1 MDDPVEEAPDPSH
14 PAPHQIFHP
23 YKGHHLEH
31 PYLSQNHAP
40 RSESPPSFSSV
51 LVLLCQSLPAF
62 LCHLSELTRIMSF
75 LRGEIAFAVSTL
87 PEAMQQIQKRTT
99 PPFTEFFANL
109 SENMQQ
115 STGEE
120 FQELLQKQMNY
131 LKKNSALTTE
141 DLETFSQTA
150 GHLGYLD
157 KEMQL
162 HLLDRYLQEQQETIK
177 TLQKQ
182 LPDKKRVVRSIG
194 ILAGVLLLVLFL

>member
-1 MDDPVEEAPDPSH
+1 
-14 PAPHQIFHP
+14 
-23 YKGHHLEH
+23 
-31 PYLSQNHAP
+31 
-40 RSESPPSFSSV
+40 
-51 LVLLCQSLPAF
+51 
-62 LCHLSELTRIMSF
+62 MSF
-75 LRGEIAFAVSTL
+75 LRGEIALAVSTL

-115 STGEE
+115 SSGEE
-120 FQELLQKQMNY
+120 FAELLQRQVNY
-131 LKKNSALTTE
+131 LKKNSSLTTE

>member
-1 MDDPVEEAPDPSH
+1 MLKITGLLLV
-14 PAPHQIFHP
+14 
-23 YKGHHLEH
+23 
-31 PYLSQNHAP
+31 
-40 RSESPPSFSSV
+40 FSACAGLGFSISNE
-51 LVLLCQSLPAF
+51 LQRRIY
-62 LCHLSELTRIMSF
+62 HLSELTRIMSF

-115 STGEE
+115 SSGEE

-194 ILAGVLLLVLFL
+194 ILAGVLLLIIFL